1 MMEECI
7 KYTEYTLV
15 YETLHVL
22 EKEVNK
28 KLKDGWF
35 LYGNPFTKSNYFA
48 QAMVKKTKK
57 EKTIV

>member
-1 MMEECI
+1 MEEFI
-7 KYTEYTLV
+7 KYTEYIVV
-15 YETLHVL
+15 YETLKNL

-28 KLKDGWF
+28 KLKNGWF
-35 LYGNPFTKSNYFA
+35 LYGNPFIKSDYFA